1 MHTRQSGAAY
11 VPMMFFL
18 LLLIMFLGAMGFAY
32 VKLTQNGELIKERD
46 QATADATAQREKG
59 LLIEHYI
66 EDIGRVI
73 GKQGKYT
80 GRAEAQSVY
89 GGRTI
94 DYAGL
99 MNPAD
104 IKRVLDEAC
113 TSAKVSQAT
122 GLENVLSAIVTR
134 SSQLEQRAKD
144 AELERDKALAE
155 KSEVDRKFQAATAD
169 AATRAKEW
177 GQNLEDARS
186 GYAAGEL
193 TRKGTID
200 NLQQNLRDKADE
212 LSAAKEAAA
221 AQEKTLR
228 SDLAKKDMHNSA
240 LVMKDRMRDPPDV
253 ADGKVIV
260 AQPRVASAFINLGKK
275 DNLTMG
281 TIFRI
286 KNPNSAAVKG
296 YATVTRVEDER
307 AEIVLSGIVEPIGD
321 AVREGDLLFNELYSP
336 RMSRTIFLMGRFNAP
351 YEKNNLATLLKRLGN
366 KVVDKMGPGV
376 DTVILG
382 DNPLNEAA
390 DGFAEVKDSAEY
402 KEAIGLGVEFAPLLK
417 IRDLIKLDR

>member
-1 MHTRQSGAAY
+1 MHTRQSGAAH

-18 LLLIMFLGAMGFAY
+18 LLLIMFLGAMVFAY
-32 VKLTQNGELIKERD
+32 TKLTENGELIKQRD
-46 QATADATAQREKG
+46 QALADSKAVQEKQ

-66 EDIGRVI
+66 EDVGRVI

-80 GRAEAQSVY
+80 GRAESQSVY
-89 GGRTI
+89 NGRTI

-104 IKRVLDEAC
+104 IKRVLDDAC
-113 TSAKVSQAT
+113 ANAKVSQAT
-122 GLENVLSAIVTR
+122 GLENVLGAIVTR

-177 GQNLEDARS
+177 SQNLEQARS
-186 GYAAGEL
+186 DFATGDQSKTSTINSL
-193 TRKGTID
+193 T
-200 NLQQNLRDKADE
+200 QNLRDKADE

-221 AQEKTLR
+221 AQEKALR

-240 LVMKDRMRDPPDV
+240 LVAKDRMRDPPDV
-253 ADGKVIV
+253 ADGKVIGARTDV
-260 AQPRVASAFINLGKK
+260 SSAFINLGKK
-275 DNLTMG
+275 DNLTLG

-296 YATVTRVEDER
+296 YATVSRVEEER
-307 AEIVLSGIVEPIGD
+307 AEITLSGVVEPVGD

-351 YEKNNLATLLKRLGN
+351 YEKSNLTTLLKRLGN

-417 IRDLIKLDR
+417 IRDLIKL